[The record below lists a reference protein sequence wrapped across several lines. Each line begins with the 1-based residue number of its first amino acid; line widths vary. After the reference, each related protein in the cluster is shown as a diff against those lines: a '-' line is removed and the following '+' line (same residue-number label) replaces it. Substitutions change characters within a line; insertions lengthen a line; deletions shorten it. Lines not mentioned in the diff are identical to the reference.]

1 MRFKIVVA
9 ATALAAFSVA
19 LAGNVQAFAAPGAD
33 LSKYKTFKML
43 PTRVLTSSGIQE
55 NDPTYSPYI
64 LAAVRKELK
73 AKGLTEVT
81 ENADMEV
88 ATGALARAFPQL
100 EALIYSFAY
109 GTDWG
114 TGPIATVGRYNKEGS
129 VLVNMIDPRT
139 KKSVWIGMA
148 SRAWGK
154 PSTVDST
161 IGKATAQLF
170 KQSPALNP

>member
-1 MRFKIVVA
+1 
-9 ATALAAFSVA
+9 
-19 LAGNVQAFAAPGAD
+19 
-33 LSKYKTFKML
+33 ML

-81 ENADMEV
+81 GERRHGSGNRR
-88 ATGALARAFPQL
+88 LARAFPQL

-114 TGPIATVGRYNKEGS
+114 TASYRNGRALQQRRFRSRQHDLSTHEKERLDRHGQPC
-129 VLVNMIDPRT
+129 M
-139 KKSVWIGMA
+139 
-148 SRAWGK
+148 GK
-154 PSTVDST
+154 T
-161 IGKATAQLF
+161 IHG
-170 KQSPALNP
+170 